1 MKRHHLLLVICAV
14 GLILSCQKEISWE
27 GETSS
32 VKCVDCSY
40 LPFCDSSVFVYV
52 NTSTN
57 GVDTVTSIPRIL
69 GDTTINGQKF
79 TKISAVSF
87 FDEGLLYNCANEEY
101 KVLFSTASLGLDIDS
116 IVNELLQ
123 QLPIPIPPNLIQVP
137 SQFKTTI
144 LKAGASVNQSW
155 TDTLFSVSQPPLFSL
170 FAGVKYTIAAK
181 GVQRT
186 VLQKSYSNVIHVKG
200 EVVLNS
206 PLGAMPLGTTIDYYF
221 AKDVGF
227 IEIEVNDGTSVQMN
241 SKLYSY
247 KLR

>member
-1 MKRHHLLLVICAV
+1 MKRHHLLLIVCVI
-14 GLILSCQKEISWE
+14 GLVISCQKEISWE

-32 VKCVDCSY
+32 VKCVDCAY

-52 NTSTN
+52 NTTAN
-57 GVDTVTSIPRIL
+57 GADTVTSIPRIL
-69 GDTTINGQKF
+69 GDTTIGNQKF

-87 FDEGLLYNCANEEY
+87 FNEGLLYNCANEEY
-101 KVLFSTASLGLDIDS
+101 RVLFSTASLGLDIDS
-116 IVNELLQ
+116 IVAELLQ

-137 SQFKTTI
+137 SQFQTTI
-144 LKAGASVNQSW
+144 LKTGASVNQSW
-155 TDTLFSVSQPPLFSL
+155 TDTLFSVSQPPLFSF
-170 FAGVKYTIAAK
+170 FAGVKYTVAEK

-186 VLQKSYSNVIHVKG
+186 VLQKAYSNVIHVKG

-206 PLGAMPLGTTIDYYF
+206 PLGNLPLGSTIDYYF

-227 IEIEVNDGTSVQMN
+227 IEIEVKNGAATQIN
-241 SKLYSY
+241 SKLFSY